1 MLSLLIDRLRDM
13 GTSAYTHVVKY
24 DGGVFAIS
32 IGSNADR
39 SEFAD
44 PLSRLNGTKP
54 WALTLFALPDGL
66 DHGAMIAA
74 GREADAYLQAGGS
87 ANAMTVQIRK
97 PGGQQWDVES
107 VRYIVGRPHNAPEAL
122 DVPITLPRS
131 VETVSSSEVFGAEEA
146 ADVFFGYYRTGNI
159 PPSYVLRPVEGY
171 TADGHNIDLRS
182 GATE

>member
-1 MLSLLIDRLRDM
+1 M

-32 IGSNADR
+32 IGGNADR

-44 PLSRLNGTKP
+44 PLGRLNGAKP

-74 GREADAYLQAGGS
+74 GREADTYLQAGGS

-97 PGGQQWDVES
+97 PGGHQWDVES
-107 VRYIVGRPHNAPEAL
+107 VRYIVGRPHTAPEAL

-131 VETVSSSEVFGAEEA
+131 VEMVGSSEVFSADEA
-146 ADVFFGYYRTGNI
+146 ADLFVGYYRTGDI
-159 PPSYVLRPVEGY
+159 PPQYALRPVEGWDV
-171 TADGHNIDLRS
+171 DGHSVDLPGMS
-182 GATE
+182 

>member
-1 MLSLLIDRLRDM
+1 M

-107 VRYIVGRPHNAPEAL
+107 VRYIVGRPHKAPEAL
-122 DVPITLPRS
+122 DVPIALPRS
-131 VETVSSSEVFGAEEA
+131 VEMVGRSEVFGADEA
-146 ADVFFGYYRTGNI
+146 ADLFFGYYRTGNI
-159 PPSYVLRPVEGY
+159 PASYVLRPVEGY

-182 GATE
+182 DVTE

>member
-1 MLSLLIDRLRDM
+1 MVL
-13 GTSAYTHVVKY
+13 
-24 DGGVFAIS
+24 IS

-44 PLSRLNGTKP
+44 PLNRLQWNQAMGTDLVRTARRTRP
-54 WALTLFALPDGL
+54 RSHDCRRPE
-66 DHGAMIAA
+66 
-74 GREADAYLQAGGS
+74 EADATPPLQAGGS
-87 ANAMTVQIRK
+87 ASAIDWCRFASQAVSSGMWR
-97 PGGQQWDVES
+97 S

-131 VETVSSSEVFGAEEA
+131 VETVSSSEVFGAGEA

-182 GATE
+182 GTTE